1 MRHWF
6 SLRNLLAVVILLLA
20 IVLTVAVVRNF
31 HGDGPAEVLEELPEN
46 VDLALREVRF
56 SETREG
62 VRKWTMVAD
71 SAAYNAGSG
80 VTNVENIRMTFFDRA
95 GHETVKLNSR
105 QGKVQTE
112 SGEVTLSGDVVMTSV
127 RGYTIRTERLLYRK
141 SDDVILSDT
150 PVKFSSAWMELSGR
164 KLRLQVQDQQ
174 MTLSGDVRTLIKGN
188 QPRTGQP

>member
-62 VRKWTMVAD
+62 VRKWMMVAD

>member
-1 MRHWF
+1 
-6 SLRNLLAVVILLLA
+6 
-20 IVLTVAVVRNF
+20 
-31 HGDGPAEVLEELPEN
+31 LEDLPEN

-62 VRKWTMVAD
+62 VRKWAMVAD

-80 VTNVENIRMTFFDRA
+80 VTSVENIRMTFFDRD

-127 RGYTIRTERLLYRK
+127 RGYTIRTERLVYRK
-141 SDDVILSDT
+141 SDDVILGDT

-174 MTLSGDVRTLIKGN
+174 MTLSGDVRTLIKGK